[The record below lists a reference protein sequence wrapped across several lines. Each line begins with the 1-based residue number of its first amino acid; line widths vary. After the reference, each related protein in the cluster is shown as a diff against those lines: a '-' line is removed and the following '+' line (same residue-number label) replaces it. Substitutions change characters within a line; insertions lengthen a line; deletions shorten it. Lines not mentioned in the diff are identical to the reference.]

1 MKDLKK
7 IQTWMKEKKIDF
19 FILNRSDEFLGE
31 YIAPYA
37 DRLKWISNFTGS
49 AGRAIILQ
57 DKAIIFVDGRYT
69 FQVREQ
75 VDKKYFFVK
84 HIEKYWKWLENN
96 INKKKII
103 GVDPKIHSIFEI
115 NKLASIVKKNK

>member
-1 MKDLKK
+1 
-7 IQTWMKEKKIDF
+7 MKEEKIDF

-75 VDKKYFFVK
+75 VDKKCFVVK
-84 HIEKYWKWLENN
+84 HIEKHLFQG
-96 INKKKII
+96 I
-103 GVDPKIHSIFEI
+103 
-115 NKLASIVKKNK
+115 